1 MTVTTNYKTDCL
13 GCHEPARA
21 TDLVYVQGYPMLRR

>member
-13 GCHEPARA
+13 GDHEPARA
-21 TDLVYVQGYPMLRR
+21 TDLVYVQGYPMLRK